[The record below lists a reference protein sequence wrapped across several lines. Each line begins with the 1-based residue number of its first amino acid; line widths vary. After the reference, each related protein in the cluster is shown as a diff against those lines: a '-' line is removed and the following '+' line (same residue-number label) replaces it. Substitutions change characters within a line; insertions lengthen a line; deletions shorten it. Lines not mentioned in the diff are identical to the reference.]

1 MAVLSLAPLDPQGSH
16 TDGRVVALDIVEVER
31 LKPQRSV
38 ANARRQA
45 EERTGTLSRVL
56 VGVTAI
62 GRRSDRLRAGQ
73 RQTDKPNCC
82 ENERLNGLLPVRI
95 N

>member
-1 MAVLSLAPLDPQGSH
+1 
-16 TDGRVVALDIVEVER
+16 
-31 LKPQRSV
+31 
-38 ANARRQA
+38 
-45 EERTGTLSRVL
+45 L